1 MAVLLA
7 LIELRDDETVES
19 VWQALRARARSR
31 ACEEG
36 AERRGPGWRAWAAR
50 SVPSEPAPLVDLRAD
65 GRMPAATLLFDR
77 AIGDHDPA
85 DRSLGDWSPGRLL
98 DDTASASILVSADGR
113 RVELTRDVM
122 GQRALV
128 WARTAAGL
136 VVASGEDI
144 LVAHPEVGRDL
155 DLDWFAALI
164 AGVAPLD
171 DATAYRSIRI
181 LPTGAHASFD
191 DGTLAITR
199 QALTPDASARALRDA
214 EVIERFGALVDQAVR
229 RALRGVARP
238 AISLSGGLDS
248 ALVAES
254 VARQWAGRERPLAVS
269 YGFDRWPD
277 IDERALAKAV
287 ADRLGF
293 EFQAVAADDLVP
305 MRPGLDRPICPDSPY
320 ATPYREI
327 KEATYRI
334 AALAGCDAVLS
345 GNFGDHLYAHPARW
359 LADAVRHGRVDLVWS
374 VSMAQGLRG
383 IWHDPGFR
391 ICARP
396 WRLRWRRPPAGLAR
410 LAPAWRERLTMAWRK
425 HLAAQC
431 AWPRPTQA
439 LLCLNAWAAYDAYG
453 EDWYAA
459 RHRLAFRQPLRD
471 PDLTRFMLSLPAFHS
486 ARGATTK
493 WLARKFLQGR
503 LPDAVVERPKGGD
516 LTPFADAADR
526 SERDHLRSRAGEV
539 RPLLE
544 PLLSDRGRREM
555 DDGELI
561 WLLASVAVW
570 LDATAGGLGRSRA
583 DEAPHGR
590 IGQAD

>member
-7 LIELRDDETVES
+7 QIDDRDTSAAETA
-19 VWQALRARARSR
+19 WAAMRARAVAR
-31 ACEEG
+31 ACDAG
-36 AERRGPGWRAWAAR
+36 LERRGPGWRVWAGR
-50 SVPSEPAPLVDLRAD
+50 TLPGEPVPIVDLGAEGRAD
-65 GRMPAATLLFDR
+65 GGILLLDR
-77 AIGDHDPA
+77 AIGDDDPP
-85 DRSLGDWSPGRLL
+85 DRTRVDWTPGRLL
-98 DDTASASILVSADGR
+98 DGTACASALVRAEDR

-181 LPTGAHASFD
+181 LPTGARASFD

-214 EVIERFGALVDQAVR
+214 EVVERFGALVDQAVR

-254 VARQWAGRERPLAVS
+254 VARQWTGRERPLAVA

-293 EFQAVAADDLVP
+293 EFQAIAADELVP

-327 KEATYRI
+327 KQGTYRI
-334 AALAGCDAVLS
+334 AASAGCDAVLS

-359 LADAVRHGRVDLVWS
+359 LADAMRHGRIDLVGS

-383 IWHDPGFR
+383 CWHDPGFR
-391 ICARP
+391 IWARP
-396 WRLRWRRPPAGLAR
+396 WRLRWPRPPAGLAR

-431 AWPRPTQA
+431 VWPRPTQA
-439 LLCLNAWAAYDAYG
+439 RLCLDAWAAYDAHG

-471 PDLTRFMLSLPAFHS
+471 PDLTRCMLSLPAFHS

-493 WLARKFLQGR
+493 WLARKILQGR
-503 LPDAVVERPKGGD
+503 LPDVVVDRPKGSD

-526 SERDHLRSRAGEV
+526 SERDHLRSWAAEV

-555 DDGELI
+555 DDGELL
-561 WLLASVAVW
+561 WLLASVALW
-570 LDATAGGLGRSRA
+570 LAATTGGSGQSRA
-583 DEAPHGR
+583 DEAPRGR